1 MIFDII
7 EPVWLLYGAIFLAA
21 LLLIEGLYL
30 LYVDTR
36 AGHGAV
42 NRRMSLLAAGGDS
55 RVVFETLRRKPLRR
69 AHQLGPLGDVIIRLD
84 RLIAQSGLTI
94 STGRMLLLMVGLTGA
109 VFLLLLYL
117 MNLAAVPA
125 SFVTGVGGA
134 LFSPLVGIGLPLLV
148 ISHMKS
154 SRIKK
159 FNEQL
164 PDALD
169 IMVRGLQ
176 AGHPISAAMGLVT
189 KEMGDPMGT
198 EVGIAV
204 DEMTYGL
211 DMRGAME
218 NMSRRIELQDFQ
230 YVVVSIN
237 IQTDTGGNLAEVLQR
252 LSMVIRDR
260 YRMFQKIKAV
270 SSEGRLSAIVL
281 SALPFV
287 VGAGLFAI
295 NPGFYLDVIE
305 DPWFVPIFGSGLA
318 LLAVGIYILYR
329 MVNFR
334 V

>member
-1 MIFDII
+1 MIFDIV
-7 EPVWLLYGAIFLAA
+7 EPIFLLYGAVFLAA
-21 LLLIEGLYL
+21 LMLVEGLYL

-36 AGHGAV
+36 AGQGAV
-42 NRRMSLLAAGGDS
+42 NRRMSLLAAGKDS
-55 RVVFETLRRKPLRR
+55 RSVFETLRRRPLRR
-69 AHQLGPLGDVIIRLD
+69 AHQLGPLGDIVIWLD
-84 RLIAQSGLTI
+84 RLIAQSGLSI
-94 STGRMLLLMVGLTGA
+94 STGRMLLLMLGLSGA
-109 VFLLLLYL
+109 SFLFLLYL
-117 MNLAAVPA
+117 VNLAAIPG
-125 SFVTGVGGA
+125 SLLMGLGGVIIC
-134 LFSPLVGIGLPLLV
+134 PLMGIGIPFVVLTYL
-148 ISHMKS
+148 KGR
-154 SRIKK
+154 RIQK

-198 EVGIAV
+198 EIGIAV

-211 DMRGAME
+211 DMREAME

-237 IQTDTGGNLAEVLQR
+237 IQGETGGNLAEVLQR
-252 LSMVIRDR
+252 LSSVIRDR
-260 YRMFQKIKAV
+260 YRMFQKIRAV

-281 SALPFV
+281 SMLPFV
-287 VGAGLFAI
+287 VGAGLFAW
-295 NPGFYLDVIE
+295 NPNWYLDVLD
-305 DPWFVPIFGSGLA
+305 DPWFLPTFLGGLG
-318 LLAVGIYILYR
+318 LMLFGIYILYR

>member
-1 MIFDII
+1 MPFDIV
-7 EPVWLLYGAIFLAA
+7 EPIFLLYGAVFLAA

-30 LYVDTR
+30 FYLDTH
-36 AGHGAV
+36 AGSGAI
-42 NRRMSLLAAGGDS
+42 NRRMSLLASGRDS
-55 RVVFETLRRKPLRR
+55 RAVFEKLRRRPLRR
-69 AHQLGPLGDVIIRLD
+69 AHQLGLPGEVVIRLD

-94 STGRMLLLMVGLTGA
+94 STGRMLLVMAALSGL

-117 MNLAAVPA
+117 ANLAAITT
-125 SFVTGVGGA
+125 SFLMGVGGIA
-134 LFSPLVGIGLPLLV
+134 VCLLVGIGLPLFV
-148 ISHMKS
+148 ILNMKS
-154 SRIKK
+154 ARIKK

-189 KEMGDPMGT
+189 KEMDDPIGT

-211 DMRGAME
+211 DMRAAME

-252 LSMVIRDR
+252 LSMVIRER

-270 SSEGRLSAIVL
+270 SAEGRLSAIVM
-281 SALPFV
+281 SSLPFV
-287 VGAGLFAI
+287 MGAALFAWR
-295 NPGFYLDVIE
+295 PSWYLGIIE
-305 DPWFVPIFGSGLA
+305 DPLFLPLFGGGFV
-318 LLAVGIYILYR
+318 LLMFGIYVLYR
-329 MVNFR
+329 MVKFR